1 MRGTVVFVLTQNDK
15 SLSVKG
21 MKRIGNCYFVSQN
34 PGTMNCLPMPEA
46 NERLS
51 FTA

>member
-21 MKRIGNCYFVSQN
+21 MKRVGNCYFVSQN
-34 PGTMNCLPMPEA
+34 PSTMNCLPMPA
-46 NERLS
+46 ASERLS

>member
-21 MKRIGNCYFVSQN
+21 MKRVGNCYFVSQN
-34 PGTMNCLPMPEA
+34 PGTMNCLPMQAENAQQP
-46 NERLS
+46 S
-51 FTA
+51 TA